1 MCIINRGSRTS
12 DKKDGDDVKRLSIT
26 VGGVLT
32 FIVSLFLYRDLA
44 SFIIDKQLA
53 SGSTALG
60 WALAIEIILG
70 AAAGIGAYY
79 AVMKLLIT
87 EGILQKLLGL
97 PVSNNFTPAKP
108 EDTAKVGEAIKQ
120 AKIRLPSTTHRTI
133 AVLDHDELA
142 GILSGSDLVSK
153 PGNIVDDVMTPRVV
167 SVSTKDNMLTAYNT
181 MMTTGLARL
190 PVYDERE
197 GKKIFK
203 GWIALADV
211 MKSLR

>member
-1 MCIINRGSRTS
+1 MS
-12 DKKDGDDVKRLSIT
+12 DKKDGDDVKRFSIT
-26 VGGVLT
+26 VGGALT

-87 EGILQKLLGL
+87 EGIMQKLLGL
-97 PVSNNFTPAKP
+97 PVGNNFTSAKP
-108 EDTAKVGEAIKQ
+108 GDTAKVGEPIKQ
-120 AKIRLPSTTHRTI
+120 AKIRLPSTTHRTL
-133 AVLDHDELA
+133 AVLDHEELA
-142 GILSGSDLVSK
+142 GILSDTDLVSK
-153 PGNIVDDVMTPRVV
+153 QGDVVDDVMTPRVI

-190 PVYDERE
+190 PVYDEKE

>member
-12 DKKDGDDVKRLSIT
+12 DKKDGDDVKKFSIT

-44 SFIIDKQLA
+44 SFIVDEQLA

-70 AAAGIGAYY
+70 AAAGIGVYY
-79 AVMKLLIT
+79 SVMKLLIT
-87 EGILQKLLGL
+87 EGIMQKLLGL
-97 PVSNNFTPAKP
+97 PVGNNFTPAKP
-108 EDTAKVGEAIKQ
+108 GDTAKVGEPIKQ
-120 AKIRLPSTTHRTI
+120 AKTRLPSTTYRTM

-142 GILSGSDLVSK
+142 GILSDSDLVSK
-153 PGNIVDDVMTPRVV
+153 AGDVVDDVMTPRVV
-167 SVSTKDNMLTAYNT
+167 SVSTKDNMLAVYNT